1 MKIYNYHIETKHYL
15 GSSNADESPL
25 EPGVF
30 LIPASATKIP
40 PPEPQLNK
48 VHVFNVETDYWDTIE
63 DLRGDYFSTAEE
75 NIGLYIN
82 NQDPRNAPQNV
93 TKEIPPVI
101 TPNQKLVWDG
111 DSWQVENAP
120 ELSAEEKLQNAGLSV
135 EELKGLLGL

>member
-1 MKIYNYHIETKHYL
+1 MRIYNYHMETKHYL
-15 GSSNADESPL
+15 GISNADESPL

-30 LIPASATKIP
+30 LIPASATVIA
-40 PPEPQLNK
+40 PPEPQVNK
-48 VHVFNVETDYWDTIE
+48 VHVFNVESDSWETIE

-82 NQDPRNAPQNV
+82 NQDPRNVPENV

-101 TPNQKLVWDG
+101 TPIQKLVWTG

-120 ELSAEEKLQNAGLSV
+120 ELSPEEKLSSAGLSV
-135 EELKGLLGL
+135 DELKSLLGL

>member
-1 MKIYNYHIETKHYL
+1 MKIYNYHIESKHYL

-30 LIPASATKIP
+30 LIPASATPIA
-40 PPEPQLNK
+40 PPEPQVNK
-48 VHVFNVETDYWDTIE
+48 VHVFNVESDSWETIE

-82 NQDPRNAPQNV
+82 HQDPRNALENV

-101 TPNQKLVWDG
+101 TPNQKLVWTG
-111 DSWQVENAP
+111 DSWDVENAP

-135 EELKGLLGL
+135 NELKNLLGL

>member
-30 LIPASATKIP
+30 LIPASATSIA

-48 VHVFNVETDYWDTIE
+48 VHIFNVENNSWETIE
-63 DLRGDYFSTAEE
+63 DLRGNYFSTSEE

-82 NQDPRNAPQNV
+82 HQDPRNIPENF
-93 TKEIPPVI
+93 TKQIPPVI
-101 TPNQKLVWDG
+101 TPNQKLVWTG
-111 DSWQVENAP
+111 DSWEVENAP
-120 ELSAEEKLQNAGLSV
+120 ELSAEEKLQNAGLTV